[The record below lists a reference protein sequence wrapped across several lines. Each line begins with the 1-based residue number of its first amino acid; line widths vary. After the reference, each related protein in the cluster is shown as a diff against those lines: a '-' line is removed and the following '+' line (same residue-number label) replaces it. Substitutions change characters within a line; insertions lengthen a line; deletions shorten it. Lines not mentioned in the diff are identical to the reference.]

1 MGEKNTLDLDIYKT
15 FHTIAEYSFLSSANG
30 TFLQDRPHISLNK
43 FNSVEI
49 IRRMFSDHS
58 RIKLQINNKRKFR
71 KFTNMSKLI
80 MYLNNQLVKEKGIE
94 NKIRKYVEI
103 IKTKALNTET

>member
-1 MGEKNTLDLDIYKT
+1 MIVGNTHTPLSMIGKTTSRSTRKQKNNKMGEKNTLDLDIYKT

-43 FNSVEI
+43 FNRVEI

-58 RIKLQINNKRKFR
+58 RISFSQ
-71 KFTNMSKLI
+71 
-80 MYLNNQLVKEKGIE
+80 
-94 NKIRKYVEI
+94 
-103 IKTKALNTET
+103 